1 MKEVIITEWDDYDLL
16 HDGRKVH
23 APNTVLIGI
32 NGKWREM
39 DLSDE
44 NVTKLHEMFDPWW
57 LCGRTPEKE
66 VGKGVLDR
74 GDRGGKG
81 GTALPPVG
89 ANGSGEPP
97 AGLGRRGSPERRLYL
112 ANLRKWAD
120 ERSLNYTTK
129 PTDGNSH
136 ASYYYPKTLIVA
148 YNEFLEQQT
157 LLNKAAGDD
166 EEQEAS

>member
-32 NGKWREM
+32 DGKWREM

-44 NVTKLHEMFDPWW
+44 NLARLHDNLDPWW

-66 VGKGVLDR
+66 VGKGALDR
-74 GDRGGKG
+74 GGMRSS
-81 GTALPPVG
+81 AMPAVG
-89 ANGSGEPP
+89 ANGTEPAAGE
-97 AGLGRRGSPERRLYL
+97 GKRGSPERRAYL
-112 ANLRKWAD
+112 AGLRKWATA
-120 ERSLNYTTK
+120 RGLNYTTK

-136 ASYYYPKTLIVA
+136 ASYYYPKSLIDA
-148 YNEFLEQQT
+148 YNEYL
-157 LLNKAAGDD
+157 
-166 EEQEAS
+166 EQEAVLRKAEASQDPDEKAS